1 MTPRFMAA
9 MLSVII
15 PTNDDPAGLVR
26 TLAALVPV
34 AMDGFVKEVILADP
48 AAQASTLEIA
58 EETGARIVEGPLKA
72 ACAVARHPWILVLGS
87 GRVLPAGW
95 EEEAARHIANHG
107 SKAATWGKSGLFR
120 RPKAEDGLLLRADQD
135 AVDALRRRPRR
146 LG

>member
-1 MTPRFMAA
+1 

-48 AAQASTLEIA
+48 VMQASTVDIS
-58 EETGARIVEGPLKA
+58 EETGAKIVEGSLSD
-72 ACAVARHPWILVLGS
+72 ACATARHSWMLILGP
-87 GRVLPAGW
+87 GQVLPAGW
-95 EEEAARHIANHG
+95 EEEAARHIAHHG
-107 SKAATWGKSGLFR
+107 SKAATWGKAGLFK
-120 RPKAEDGLLLRADQD
+120 RPKAEDGLLLRAEQNV
-135 AVDALRRRPRR
+135 VDALRSSPRR

>member
-1 MTPRFMAA
+1 MRA

-48 AAQASTLEIA
+48 AMQASTVDIS
-58 EETGARIVEGPLKA
+58 EETGAKVVEGSLQD
-72 ACAVARHPWILVLGS
+72 ACATARHPWMLILGP
-87 GRVLPAGW
+87 GRILPTGW
-95 EEEAARHIANHG
+95 EEEAARHIAHHG
-107 SKAATWGKSGLFR
+107 NKAATWGKSGLLS
-120 RPKAEDGLLLRADQD
+120 RPKLEDGLLLRAEQD
-135 AVDALRRRPRR
+135 AVDALRSRPRR

>member
-1 MTPRFMAA
+1 

-26 TLAALVPV
+26 TLAALVPM

-48 AAQASTLEIA
+48 ANQPSTIEIA
-58 EETGARIVEGPLKA
+58 EETGAKIVEGALQD
-72 ACAVARHPWILVLGS
+72 ACATARHPWLLILGS
-87 GRVLPAGW
+87 GRILPQGW
-95 EEEAARHIANHG
+95 EEEAARHIAHHG
-107 SKAATWGKSGLFR
+107 SKAATWGKAGLFS

-135 AVDALRRRPRR
+135 AVDALRGRPRR

>member
-1 MTPRFMAA
+1 

-48 AAQASTLEIA
+48 ANQPSTIEIA
-58 EETGARIVEGPLKA
+58 EETGARIVEGSLRD
-72 ACAVARHPWILVLGS
+72 ACATARHPWLLILGP
-87 GRVLPAGW
+87 GRILPNGW
-95 EEEAARHIANHG
+95 EEEAARHIAHHG
-107 SKAATWGKSGLFR
+107 SNAATWGKAGLFS

-135 AVDALRRRPRR
+135 AVDALRGRPRR